1 MSGSQKGSQVQLP
14 LANKWADQQRQP
26 GFRME
31 KLNALT
37 FAKSR
42 RPLCELTGRVAT
54 VQLVTPFLTLYYST
68 REAAEVS
75 WEGIMHKLCPLLGPL
90 RSAPLSTGSKEERE
104 RRQKTIDISMRA
116 LIDLTQIEATKYLNE
131 RQYEL
136 ALPGALQ
143 ALQFAKKV
151 NGEDHID
158 VVKPFLILAEI
169 NLGTFGLTQAENY
182 LSRANYSVLKNPSAS
197 NALRS
202 KLHRNFG
209 KLYALKGSY
218 SDALRHMA
226 KDIYYLSLDLG
237 PENVQT
243 AVGYFNMGNVFIAQ
257 SQLEKGL
264 AFYDKVVD
272 IWYKYLAD
280 IRSEVAEKK
289 VLETANTTEALGILR
304 SILET
309 KQRSLGADH
318 IASGEAMYTIALL
331 KLFTLGKDDA
341 LADIQMALEIYT
353 KALGIDHPSTKD
365 VANVL
370 ASVTDDEN

>member
-257 SQLEKGL
+257 S
-264 AFYDKVVD
+264 
-272 IWYKYLAD
+272 
-280 IRSEVAEKK
+280 
-289 VLETANTTEALGILR
+289 
-304 SILET
+304 
-309 KQRSLGADH
+309 
-318 IASGEAMYTIALL
+318 
-331 KLFTLGKDDA
+331 
-341 LADIQMALEIYT
+341 
-353 KALGIDHPSTKD
+353 
-365 VANVL
+365 
-370 ASVTDDEN
+370 

>member
-1 MSGSQKGSQVQLP
+1 
-14 LANKWADQQRQP
+14 
-26 GFRME
+26 
-31 KLNALT
+31 
-37 FAKSR
+37 
-42 RPLCELTGRVAT
+42 
-54 VQLVTPFLTLYYST
+54 
-68 REAAEVS
+68 
-75 WEGIMHKLCPLLGPL
+75 
-90 RSAPLSTGSKEERE
+90 
-104 RRQKTIDISMRA
+104 
-116 LIDLTQIEATKYLNE
+116 
-131 RQYEL
+131 
-136 ALPGALQ
+136 
-143 ALQFAKKV
+143 
-151 NGEDHID
+151 
-158 VVKPFLILAEI
+158 
-169 NLGTFGLTQAENY
+169 
-182 LSRANYSVLKNPSAS
+182 
-197 NALRS
+197 
-202 KLHRNFG
+202 
-209 KLYALKGSY
+209 
-218 SDALRHMA
+218 
-226 KDIYYLSLDLG
+226 
-237 PENVQT
+237 
-243 AVGYFNMGNVFIAQ
+243 
-257 SQLEKGL
+257 L

>member
-1 MSGSQKGSQVQLP
+1 
-14 LANKWADQQRQP
+14 
-26 GFRME
+26 ME

-42 RPLCELTGRVAT
+42 RPVCELTGRVAT
-54 VQLVTPFLTLYYST
+54 IQLVTPFLTLYYST

-75 WEGIMHKLCPLLGPL
+75 WEGIMHKLCPLLGPI
-90 RSAPLSTGSKEERE
+90 RSAPASTGSQEERE
-104 RRQKTIDISMRA
+104 RRKKTLHISLRA
-116 LIDLTQIEATKYLNE
+116 LIDLTQTEATKYLDK
-131 RQYEL
+131 RQYDL

-143 ALQFAKKV
+143 ALQFAKTV

-158 VVKPFLILAEI
+158 LVGPFLILAEV
-169 NLGTFGLTQAENY
+169 NLGTGGLTQAENY
-182 LSRANYSVLKNPSAS
+182 LSRANWIILKNPAAS
-197 NALRS
+197 NVLRS

-209 KLYALKGSY
+209 KLFALKGNY
-218 SDALRHMA
+218 SEALRHMA
-226 KDIYYLSLDLG
+226 NDIYYLSLDLG

-280 IRSEVAEKK
+280 IRSEVAEKA
-289 VLETANTTEALGILR
+289 VLETANTTEAIGILR

-309 KQRSLGADH
+309 KQRSLGPDH
-318 IASGEAMYTIALL
+318 IASGEALYTIGLL
-331 KLFTLGKDDA
+331 KLFTVGKDNAITDIEEA
-341 LADIQMALEIYT
+341 LKIYT
-353 KALGIDHPSTKD
+353 KALGPEHPSTQD
-365 VANVL
+365 VSNVL
-370 ASVTDDEN
+370 SSVTD